1 MNSAMVNLYAVAG
14 PTGQLKTEIV
24 VLSNLHGFISRFSA
38 CKFYPLSVE
47 RFKEDYQKMYE
58 EMKEKVAIVTGAGS
72 GIRPCNCCCI
82 R

>member
-1 MNSAMVNLYAVAG
+1 MNNAMVNFHAVAG

-47 RFKEDYQKMYE
+47 RLKRVT
-58 EMKEKVAIVTGAGS
+58 EKCM
-72 GIRPCNCCCI
+72 RK
-82 R
+82 